1 MVGAVAS
8 RVMKLPEGWRVY
20 AMVLALNVLALSFWW
35 LDRDVAPHPVT
46 GGMGAWIAA
55 RLGS

>member
-1 MVGAVAS
+1 
-8 RVMKLPEGWRVY
+8 MKLPEGWRIY
-20 AMVLALNVLALSFWW
+20 ALVLGLNVLALSLWW
-35 LDRDVAPHPVT
+35 VDRDAVPHPAT

>member
-1 MVGAVAS
+1 
-8 RVMKLPEGWRVY
+8 MKLPEGWRIY
-20 AMVLALNVLALSFWW
+20 ALVIGLNVLALSFWW
-35 LDRDVAPHPVT
+35 LDRDVAPHPVA